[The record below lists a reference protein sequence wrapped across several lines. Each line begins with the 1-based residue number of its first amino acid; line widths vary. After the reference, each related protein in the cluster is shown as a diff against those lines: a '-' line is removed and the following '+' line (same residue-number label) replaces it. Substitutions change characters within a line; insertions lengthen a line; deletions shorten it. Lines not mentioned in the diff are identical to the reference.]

1 MNQDDIFMKQAIELA
16 QKGLGRTAPNPPVG
30 AMIVRDSQVVGEG
43 FHPKAGLPHAEI
55 YALRQAGEKA
65 RDATMYITLE
75 PCSHFGKTPPCV
87 DAIIRAGIKRVVVGT
102 IDPNPIVAGHGIEE
116 LKSHGIEVN
125 LGVASQEALGLI
137 IWYEKWIKSKY
148 PYVILKVAM
157 TIDGRI
163 ATTKGDSKWITSEK
177 SREEVHQL
185 RDKVDAVLVGIGTVL
200 TDDPRLTCRIP
211 EGRDPLR
218 VIVDKDFM
226 IPAKARCLGKK
237 CLLFTSEDPE
247 SRRDIINTGTKVI
260 QLPLDPSGRL
270 SWDDMLGYLGK
281 LGLHAVMIE
290 GGSRINTSVIT
301 SGKVD
306 RLMAFISPRLLIGGI
321 PVISGDSLDKIKDA
335 IPLKIYNIQRLDDDI
350 LIEALI

>member
-1 MNQDDIFMKQAIELA
+1 
-16 QKGLGRTAPNPPVG
+16 
-30 AMIVRDSQVVGEG
+30 
-43 FHPKAGLPHAEI
+43 
-55 YALRQAGEKA
+55 
-65 RDATMYITLE
+65 
-75 PCSHFGKTPPCV
+75 
-87 DAIIRAGIKRVVVGT
+87 
-102 IDPNPIVAGHGIEE
+102 
-116 LKSHGIEVN
+116 
-125 LGVASQEALGLI
+125 
-137 IWYEKWIKSKY
+137 
-148 PYVILKVAM
+148 
-157 TIDGRI
+157 
-163 ATTKGDSKWITSEK
+163 
-177 SREEVHQL
+177 
-185 RDKVDAVLVGIGTVL
+185 
-200 TDDPRLTCRIP
+200 
-211 EGRDPLR
+211 
-218 VIVDKDFM
+218 M